1 MEAENWDGF
10 YRFQATKPRMQSYQC
25 SFYFAKYQAGKKEE
39 AFEGASELW
48 LSGKSIAKECDPLFE
63 VWDEAGMRNDELI
76 LQRMQLAFTAR
87 NGRLINYLKDLTESD
102 KASKNAVAI
111 YKLYK
116 SRSHL
121 KTYAE
126 QQPKTEYNKKV
137 TMSALRQLTYTE
149 GEPQLA
155 IDLLDG
161 VAKAQGYSDTEYQQ
175 TADYIAYSLI
185 NTDDEKL
192 AKWRDATLMKS
203 TNLTWLERRARLAI
217 QHQDWAGLEK
227 WIERMPEKAQ
237 NSKRWQYWMARTE
250 IAQGHLDKGKARMKK
265 LLGYRNFYSLAAA
278 DYLKVPARYNSTVM
292 ADKSASIT
300 QFEPSLAR
308 IKELIDVDKITAAKR
323 EWRWLLARADDDQ
336 QRALAQY
343 AAKQNW
349 HNLTVTA
356 TIEAGMWDHLSL
368 RFPRAHQWWFN
379 FYAEKYDID
388 PITLMALARQESALD
403 ADAKS
408 PVGARGLMQ
417 IMPKTASYTAKKYDI
432 DYQGAEELFV
442 VGKNIE
448 IGSRYLSSLMET
460 YEGNRLFAFGA
471 YNAGPHRVKLWRERT
486 GGKVDAYS
494 YIEAIPFKE
503 TRGYI
508 MNVLMF
514 EVYYRDLLNKKGTFL
529 SDLEAEM
536 KY

>member
-1 MEAENWDGF
+1 
-10 YRFQATKPRMQSYQC
+10 
-25 SFYFAKYQAGKKEE
+25 
-39 AFEGASELW
+39 
-48 LSGKSIAKECDPLFE
+48 
-63 VWDEAGMRNDELI
+63 MRNDELI

-292 ADKSASIT
+292 ADKSA
-300 QFEPSLAR
+300 P
-308 IKELIDVDKITAAKR
+308 
-323 EWRWLLARADDDQ
+323 
-336 QRALAQY
+336 
-343 AAKQNW
+343 
-349 HNLTVTA
+349 
-356 TIEAGMWDHLSL
+356 
-368 RFPRAHQWWFN
+368 
-379 FYAEKYDID
+379 
-388 PITLMALARQESALD
+388 
-403 ADAKS
+403 
-408 PVGARGLMQ
+408 
-417 IMPKTASYTAKKYDI
+417 
-432 DYQGAEELFV
+432 
-442 VGKNIE
+442 
-448 IGSRYLSSLMET
+448 
-460 YEGNRLFAFGA
+460 
-471 YNAGPHRVKLWRERT
+471 
-486 GGKVDAYS
+486 
-494 YIEAIPFKE
+494 
-503 TRGYI
+503 
-508 MNVLMF
+508 
-514 EVYYRDLLNKKGTFL
+514 
-529 SDLEAEM
+529 
-536 KY
+536 